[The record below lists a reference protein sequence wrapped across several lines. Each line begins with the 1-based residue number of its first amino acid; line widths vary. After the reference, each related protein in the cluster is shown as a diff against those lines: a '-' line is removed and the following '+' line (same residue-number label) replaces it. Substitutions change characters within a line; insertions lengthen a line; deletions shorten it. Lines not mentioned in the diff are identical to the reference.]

1 MPTASVTHLTVESFL
16 SSALA
21 PVPGDG
27 STSLSDG
34 SSTNSRSSSHH
45 KTLSLSSGGVSTSSQ
60 SDDTSTSTSSVSEA
74 GSVTV
79 LPDTMVDAKTFLQL
93 HNLSGM
99 GYPFESFLS
108 WLFHKWKEVILLP
121 LETGKVYIC

>member
-16 SSALA
+16 SSVLA

-34 SSTNSRSSSHH
+34 SASLSDGSSTNPRSSRH
-45 KTLSLSSGGVSTSSQ
+45 KTLSRGGVGAPPP
-60 SDDTSTSTSSVSEA
+60 SDITSTSTSSVSEA
-74 GSVTV
+74 DSVAI
-79 LPDTMVDAKTFLQL
+79 LADTMVDAKTFLQL

-99 GYPFESFLS
+99 G
-108 WLFHKWKEVILLP
+108 
-121 LETGKVYIC
+121 